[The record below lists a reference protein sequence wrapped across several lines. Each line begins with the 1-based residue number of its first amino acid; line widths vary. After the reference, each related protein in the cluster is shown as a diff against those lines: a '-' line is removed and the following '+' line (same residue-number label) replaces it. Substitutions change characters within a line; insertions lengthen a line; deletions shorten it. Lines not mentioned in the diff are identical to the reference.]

1 LNAEYDIVIDGSNLI
16 NHAEK
21 GVTKLI
27 PSRLIKAIRKVEL
40 LGYTPLTCIDRSTY
54 SQAKKQKK
62 PLEGSIEDFAKL
74 IDEEGMRFMNRDDE
88 MIDHALQRG
97 ALILTNDRFR
107 KWKDGTEETKFEID
121 WDLVDDKLVQWWFED
136 EFFMPELLKKPT
148 QASNPT
154 GTLPINRA
162 KKAANNN
169 SNNNANKNPNPQN
182 KKRGVFIKV
191 LDLIFDN
198 KGKNPKP
205 QKTQKTQKTSKKAK
219 VQQKNQPKAKSQ
231 ASTKPQAKPQ
241 QKKSN
246 PQQKKAK
253 AKTNPQTQKPKQ
265 AKPQQKKSNP
275 QQKTAKAKPKPNPQ
289 TTSKEK
295 KPNPQSKKPPQ
306 AAKPKQAKSQAKES
320 NPQQKKAKAK
330 PKANPQAPKTPK
342 TPKTPKAAAQEKKP
356 NLQSKKSLQAKPP
369 QKKPQ
374 PQPQQN
380 PNKSNKSK
388 QVNNTSSE
396 ITNFKSK
403 ILEILP
409 DRKISIAGLATIIN
423 KQMLAAG
430 IEKNPTTEF
439 LKQYKLPKGLKKA
452 IGAHMGDEVLITGT
466 GTKFFIEKKSKTDE
480 KV

>member
-121 WDLVDDKLVQWWFED
+121 WDLVEDKLVQWWFED
-136 EFFMPELLKKPT
+136 DFFMPELLKKPT
-148 QASNPT
+148 QTSNPSA
-154 GTLPINRA
+154 TLPISRA
-162 KKAANNN
+162 KKGANNN
-169 SNNNANKNPNPQN
+169 SNHNPQK

-198 KGKNPKP
+198 KEKATKA
-205 QKTQKTQKTSKKAK
+205 QKKTK
-219 VQQKNQPKAKSQ
+219 VQQKNQSKSKSQ
-231 ASTKPQAKPQ
+231 AKAKPQAQTKSQAKPQ
-241 QKKSN
+241 QKKSK
-246 PQQKKAK
+246 PQQRKPKAK
-253 AKTNPQTQKPKQ
+253 SNPQTQKPKQ
-265 AKPQQKKSNP
+265 AKPQQKKAKANP
-275 QQKTAKAKPKPNPQ
+275 QAPKTAKANPQ
-289 TTSKEK
+289 TPKTASKEK
-295 KPNPQSKKPPQ
+295 KPNSQSKKTPQ
-306 AAKPKQAKSQAKES
+306 AAKPKQAKSQPKKS
-320 NPQQKKAKAK
+320 NPQQKKAKA
-330 PKANPQAPKTPK
+330 NPQVQKDT
-342 TPKTPKAAAQEKKP
+342 AQEKKSNP
-356 NLQSKKSLQAKPP
+356 PSKKSLQAKPP

-374 PQPQQN
+374 PSAK
-380 PNKSNKSK
+380 KSNKPK
-388 QVNNTSSE
+388 QVKTTSSE
-396 ITNFKSK
+396 INDFKSK

-409 DRKISIAGLATIIN
+409 ESRISIAGLATIIN

-452 IGAHMGDEVLITGT
+452 IGAHMSDEVDITGT

-480 KV
+480 KA

>member
-1 LNAEYDIVIDGSNLI
+1 MNAEYDIVIDGSNLI

-54 SQAKKQKK
+54 NQAKKQKK

-121 WDLVDDKLVQWWFED
+121 WDLVEDKLVQWWFED
-136 EFFMPELLKKPT
+136 DFFMPELLKKPT
-148 QASNPT
+148 QTSNPSA
-154 GTLPINRA
+154 TLPISRA
-162 KKAANNN
+162 KKGANNN
-169 SNNNANKNPNPQN
+169 SNHNPQK

-198 KGKNPKP
+198 KEKATKK
-205 QKTQKTQKTSKKAK
+205 QKKAK
-219 VQQKNQPKAKSQ
+219 VQQKNQSKSKSQ
-231 ASTKPQAKPQ
+231 TSTKSQAKPQ
-241 QKKSN
+241 QKKSK
-246 PQQKKAK
+246 PQQRKPK

-265 AKPQQKKSNP
+265 AKPQQKKVKANPQTPKAVKSNP
-275 QQKTAKAKPKPNPQ
+275 QTA
-289 TTSKEK
+289 SKEK
-295 KPNPQSKKPPQ
+295 KPNPQSKKTPQ
-306 AAKPKQAKSQAKES
+306 AAKPKQAKSQPKKS
-320 NPQQKKAKAK
+320 NPQQKKAKA
-330 PKANPQAPKTPK
+330 NPQVQKDAV
-342 TPKTPKAAAQEKKP
+342 QEKKSNP
-356 NLQSKKSLQAKPP
+356 PSKKSLQAKPP

-374 PQPQQN
+374 PSAK
-380 PNKSNKSK
+380 KSNKPK
-388 QVNNTSSE
+388 QVKTTSSE
-396 ITNFKSK
+396 INDFKSK

-409 DRKISIAGLATIIN
+409 DSRISIAGLATIIN

-452 IGAHMGDEVLITGT
+452 IGAHMSDEVDITGT

-480 KV
+480 KA

>member
-1 LNAEYDIVIDGSNLI
+1 VIFLNAEYDIVIDGSNLI
-16 NHAEK
+16 NHSEK

-54 SQAKKQKK
+54 SQAKKQRK

-136 EFFMPELLKKPT
+136 DFFMPELLKKSL
-148 QASNPT
+148 QSSNPA
-154 GTLPINRA
+154 GTLPINRV
-162 KKAANNN
+162 KKLANNN
-169 SNNNANKNPNPQN
+169 SNKNPQK

-198 KGKNPKP
+198 NKKAPKP
-205 QKTQKTQKTSKKAK
+205 QKAQKKAK
-219 VQQKNQPKAKSQ
+219 LQQKNQPKSKSQ

-241 QKKSN
+241 QNKAKKN
-246 PQQKKAK
+246 PQNQKPNPQKKK
-253 AKTNPQTQKPKQ
+253 PKPQTNPQTQKPKQ
-265 AKPQQKKSNP
+265 AKQQKKPKP
-275 QQKTAKAKPKPNPQ
+275 QAKKSKPQAQKTA
-289 TTSKEK
+289 SKEK
-295 KPNPQSKKPPQ
+295 KPNPQSKK
-306 AAKPKQAKSQAKES
+306 
-320 NPQQKKAKAK
+320 
-330 PKANPQAPKTPK
+330 
-342 TPKTPKAAAQEKKP
+342 
-356 NLQSKKSLQAKPP
+356 SLQAKAP
-369 QKKPQ
+369 QKKPK
-374 PQPQQN
+374 PSSK
-380 PNKSNKSK
+380 KSNKSK
-388 QVNNTSSE
+388 QVKNTSSD
-396 ITNFKSK
+396 IANFKSK

-409 DRKISIAGLATIIN
+409 DRKISISGLATIIN
-423 KQMLAAG
+423 KQMVAAG

-452 IGAHMGDEVLITGT
+452 IAAHMSDEVLITGT
-466 GTKFFIEKKSKTDE
+466 GTKFFIEKKSKVDE
-480 KV
+480 KP